1 MIAMMTTALSDTTLA
16 DNVAPMAVDMNKV
29 LNLTAC
35 DNVLSYADNK
45 LKKYML
51 VQEAK
56 RRALK
61 INKKIDKRNNKRKKE
76 KGNNAEVKKLLI
88 GTDLAKGEKLIRRY
102 GTALLNAC
110 LGGIVGKRGEVYI
123 SVAEQLDPSADLSTE
138 KVKSNAW
145 SPKVQSLDKKVDSGR
160 GFLKAILNALPELF
174 PELATMSWQEILDTL
189 PKATAEERDMVMRM
203 ITEKELGELE
213 ELEEAASTETTE
225 TTETAGVVETAEE
238 ASNEPVLSR
247 QFAFGDHIDAT
258 PNYTVSASAA
268 QQLQS
273 FFDEKKAL
281 PPVEAVEAA
290 SPVSPGFNPDNLLSL
305 DDFDDILQP
314 VPTEAEAPKDVPV
327 QKKVRFADDVDVHLM
342 QALEVGFQEL
352 NGDDADDGDDGD
364 DGDAPVLHS
373 SEDAIAKRLGEAFG
387 IEAETAKWF
396 YSPDWSGKGLTLEL
410 EKEVYERAEKAEADR
425 IAKQKA
431 NDERERLAAQ
441 QPDAWKKKFFN
452 VGPY

>member
-16 DNVAPMAVDMNKV
+16 DNVAPMAADMNKL

-51 VQEAK
+51 VKETK

-61 INKKIDKRNNKRKKE
+61 INKKIDKTNKKRKKE
-76 KGNNAEVKKLLI
+76 KGDNAEVKKLLI
-88 GTDLAKGEKLIRRY
+88 GTDVVKGEKLIRRY

-123 SVAEQLDPSADLSTE
+123 SVAEQLDPSADLSME

-174 PELATMSWQEILDTL
+174 PELATMSWQEILDNL

-213 ELEEAASTETTE
+213 EVASTET
-225 TTETAGVVETAEE
+225 VEEAEE
-238 ASNEPVLSR
+238 VEEAPNEPVLSR

-258 PNYTVSASAA
+258 PNYTVSASAV

-281 PPVEAVEAA
+281 PPVESAA
-290 SPVSPGFNPDNLLSL
+290 PPSPGFNPDNFLSL
-305 DDFDDILQP
+305 EDFDDILQP
-314 VPTEAEAPKDVPV
+314 VPAEAEAPKDVPV

-342 QALEVGFQEL
+342 QALEDEFQEL
-352 NGDDADDGDDGD
+352 NGDDADDADDGD
-364 DGDAPVLHS
+364 DGDNFDFENATVAVEGVQKPFYDITAEDQRDMTDEEHAAYTKLH
-373 SEDAIAKRLGEAFG
+373 
-387 IEAETAKWF
+387 TAHALQF
-396 YSPDWSGKGLTLEL
+396 
-410 EKEVYERAEKAEADR
+410 A
-425 IAKQKA
+425 
-431 NDERERLAAQ
+431 
-441 QPDAWKKKFFN
+441 
-452 VGPY
+452 

>member
-16 DNVAPMAVDMNKV
+16 DNVAPMAADMNKV
-29 LNLTAC
+29 LNLTGC
-35 DNVLSYADNK
+35 ENVLNYADNK

-51 VQEAK
+51 VKETK

-61 INKKIDKRNNKRKKE
+61 INKKIDKTNKKRKKE
-76 KGNNAEVKKLLI
+76 KGDNAEVKKLLI

-110 LGGIVGKRGEVYI
+110 LGGIVDKRGEVYI
-123 SVAEQLDPSADLSTE
+123 SVAEQLDPSKDLSKE

-174 PELATMSWQEILDTL
+174 PELATMSWEEVLDTL

-203 ITEKELGELE
+203 ITEKELE
-213 ELEEAASTETTE
+213 EVAPTET
-225 TTETAGVVETAEE
+225 VEEAEE
-238 ASNEPVLSR
+238 AEEAPREPVLRR

-273 FFDEKKAL
+273 FLDEKNAL
-281 PPVEAVEAA
+281 PPVEPVEAA

-314 VPTEAEAPKDVPV
+314 VPAEAEAPKDVPV
-327 QKKVRFADDVDVHLM
+327 QKKVRFADEVDGELM
-342 QALEVGFQEL
+342 QALEEGFQEL
-352 NGDDADDGDDGD
+352 NGDDTDDGDDGD
-364 DGDAPVLHS
+364 NFDFENATVAVEGVQKPFYDITADDQRDMTDEEHAAYTKLH
-373 SEDAIAKRLGEAFG
+373 
-387 IEAETAKWF
+387 TAHALQF
-396 YSPDWSGKGLTLEL
+396 
-410 EKEVYERAEKAEADR
+410 A
-425 IAKQKA
+425 
-431 NDERERLAAQ
+431 
-441 QPDAWKKKFFN
+441 
-452 VGPY
+452 

>member
-16 DNVAPMAVDMNKV
+16 DNVAPMAADMNKA
-29 LNLTAC
+29 LNLTGC
-35 DNVLSYADNK
+35 ENVLSYADNK

-51 VQEAK
+51 VKETK

-61 INKKIDKRNNKRKKE
+61 INKKIDKTNKKRKKE

-88 GTDLAKGEKLIRRY
+88 GTDVAKGEKLIRRY

-123 SVAEQLDPSADLSTE
+123 SVAEQLDPSVDLSTE

-174 PELATMSWQEILDTL
+174 PELVTMSWQEILDNL

-203 ITEKELGELE
+203 ITEKEV
-213 ELEEAASTETTE
+213 EEAASTETVEGAE
-225 TTETAGVVETAEE
+225 TVEE
-238 ASNEPVLSR
+238 APNEPVLSR

-273 FFDEKKAL
+273 WVGEKKAL
-281 PPVEAVEAA
+281 PPVEPVEAVEAA

-314 VPTEAEAPKDVPV
+314 VPAEAEAPKDVPV

-342 QALEVGFQEL
+342 QALEDGFKEL
-352 NGDDADDGDDGD
+352 NGDDADGGDDGD
-364 DGDAPVLHS
+364 DGDAPVLDS
-373 SEDAIAKRLGEAFG
+373 SEDAIAKRLGEASG

-410 EKEVYERAEKAEADR
+410 EKKVYEKAEKAEADR
-425 IAKQKA
+425 VAKQKA
-431 NDERERLAAQ
+431 KDERERLAAQ
-441 QPDAWKKKFFN
+441 QPDAWKKSFFN